1 MQKSQCRVQNEMRRS
16 LLFSFCILHFAFS
29 VVLSGCGRDDASR
42 QTVTLYT
49 SVDQPV
55 AAPIIRDFEQK
66 TGIKVQLVTDAEAT
80 KSVGLAERVRAERN
94 NPQCDVFWSNEPFY
108 TIALANE
115 SLLEPY
121 ESPAAADVPARFKD
135 TMGRWCGVGLRAR
148 VIGVH
153 GGDGGSTGPVK
164 NLEDLSK
171 AGLKDRIAM
180 AKPTAG
186 TTGGHVAAL
195 YVLWGDERAK
205 VFFTKLRGNGVKLLG
220 GNAKVAE
227 AVGQGTFVAGLT
239 DNDDVAS
246 AKSEGGKIEA
256 VLPDQG
262 EGGVGTLM
270 IPTTVGIIARERR
283 PQAAQKLVDHLLSR
297 DTERKLIAAGF
308 AGWSVREL
316 DAAKIKA
323 MDVDYA
329 KVADVMPR
337 AVREATVILEG
348 RE

>member
-1 MQKSQCRVQNEMRRS
+1 MKRMQKSACRMQNEMRRL
-16 LLFSFCILHFAFS
+16 LLFSFCILQFAFCIL
-29 VVLSGCGRDDASR
+29 LSGCGRDER
-42 QTVTLYT
+42 ETVTLYT

-66 TGIKVQLVTDAEAT
+66 TGIKVTLVTDAEAT

-108 TIALANE
+108 TIGLANE

-121 ESPAAADVPARFKD
+121 ESSAAADVPARFKD
-135 TMGRWCGVGLRAR
+135 TMGRWCGVALRAR

-153 GGDGGSTGPVK
+153 GGDGGDVAMK
-164 NLEDLSK
+164 NLEDLIRPQ
-171 AGLKDRIAM
+171 LKDRIAM

-205 VFFTKLRGNGVKLLG
+205 AFFTKLRGNGVKLLG

-227 AVGQGTFVAGLT
+227 AVSQGTFVAGLT

-246 AKSEGGKIEA
+246 AKSEGGEIHA
-256 VLPDQG
+256 VLPDQD
-262 EGGVGTLM
+262 GVGTLM
-270 IPTTVGIIARERR
+270 IPTTVGLIAHQHSS
-283 PQAAQKLVDHLLSR
+283 PAAAQKLVDHLLSR
-297 DTERKLIAAGF
+297 ETEQKLIAAGF
-308 AGWSVREL
+308 AGWSVRGL
-316 DAAKIKA
+316 DAGEIRP

>member
-1 MQKSQCRVQNEMRRS
+1 MRK
-16 LLFSFCILHFAFS
+16 LLLTFAIFLLPFAIHGCAREGET
-29 VVLSGCGRDDASR
+29 VV
-42 QTVTLYT
+42 LYT

-55 AAPIIRDFEQK
+55 AAPIIREFEQN
-66 TGIKVQLVTDAEAT
+66 TGIKVTLVTDAEAT

-115 SLLEPY
+115 SLLERY
-121 ESPAAADVPARFKD
+121 ESPAAAEVPKQFKD
-135 TMGRWCGVGLRAR
+135 AGGRWCGVALRAR

-153 GGDGGSTGPVK
+153 GGGGGGGDGGASDIAVK
-164 NLEDLSK
+164 NLDDLTK
-171 AGLKDRIAM
+171 PELKDRIAM

-205 VFFTKLRGNGVKLLG
+205 AFFTKLRGNGVKLLG

-246 AKSEGGKIEA
+246 AKSEGGKIDA

-262 EGGVGTLM
+262 EGGAGTLM
-270 IPTTVGIIARERR
+270 IPTTVGLIARQHSS
-283 PQAAQKLVDHLLSR
+283 PAAAQRLIDHLLSR
-297 DTERKLIAAGF
+297 QTEQKLIAAGF

-316 DAAKIKA
+316 GSAGGAGGAMIKP

>member
-1 MQKSQCRVQNEMRRS
+1 MRT
-16 LLFSFCILHFAFS
+16 LLLTFAIF
-29 VVLSGCGRDDASR
+29 LLPFAIHGCGREPE
-42 QTVTLYT
+42 TVVLYT

-66 TGIKVQLVTDAEAT
+66 TGIQVMLVTDAEAT

-108 TIALANE
+108 TIGLANE

-121 ESPAAADVPARFKD
+121 ESPAAADVPGRFKD
-135 TMGRWCGVGLRAR
+135 TMGRWCGVALRAR

-153 GGDGGSTGPVK
+153 GGGGDVAVK
-164 NLEDLSK
+164 NLEDLTRPE
-171 AGLKDRIAM
+171 LKDRIAM

-195 YVLWGDERAK
+195 CVLWGDERAK
-205 VFFTKLRGNGVKLLG
+205 AYFAKLRGNGVKLLG

-227 AVGQGTFVAGLT
+227 AVAQGTVAVGLT
-239 DNDDVAS
+239 DNDDVTS
-246 AKSEGGKIEA
+246 AKSEGGAIDA
-256 VLPDQG
+256 VLPDQD
-262 EGGVGTLM
+262 EGGAGTLM
-270 IPTTVGIIARERR
+270 IPTTVGIIAREHR

-297 DTERKLIAAGF
+297 ETEQKLIAAGF

-316 DAAKIKA
+316 EGATIKA